1 MAGRRSIECDYA
13 DIDDPIEEDTNISSL
28 YENDPLDDT
37 AKGSSLQIKELHSRI
52 QTLEKIMVQ
61 ESKAASKNT
70 RVSRYDENLYSL
82 VSQTSQMSKASS
94 VIIPKESSASRRQ
107 IVIGLLIGFIFTIL
121 MGNVVW
127 LLIRSNKGSDLSIL
141 AVSKT

>member
-28 YENDPLDDT
+28 YENDPLDNT